1 MFTGIVE
8 EVGQV
13 LASREEGGN
22 RVVTIGASKILEDM
36 RVGDSVACSGACLT
50 VTAFDREGFSVALSR
65 ESVARTAPR
74 WEVGSRLNLERAMRA
89 DGRFGGHL
97 VSGHVDGTGTVVAVS
112 PQPGAWVVEIE
123 APPAL
128 RPYLVAKGSVSVD
141 GVSLTVV
148 EVRGRVFST
157 WLIPHTLEV
166 TTLAE
171 LTPGAVVNLE
181 ADLLAKYV
189 ERILQTREALR

>member
-13 LASREEGGN
+13 LAAREEGGN
-22 RVVTIGASKILEDM
+22 RVVTIGARKVLEDM

-148 EVRGRVFST
+148 EVRGGVFSL

-171 LTPGAVVNLE
+171 LAPGAVVNLE

>member
-13 LASREEGGN
+13 LAAREEGGN
-22 RVVTIGASKILEDM
+22 RVVTIGARKVLEDM

-112 PQPGAWVVEIE
+112 PQPGAWVIEIE

-148 EVRGRVFST
+148 EVRGGVFSL

-171 LTPGAVVNLE
+171 LAPGAVVNLE

>member
-8 EVGQV
+8 EVGRV
-13 LASREEGGN
+13 LAVREEGGN
-22 RVVTIGASKILEDM
+22 RVVTIGASKVLEGM

-50 VTAFDREGFSVALSR
+50 VMAFDQEGFSVALSQ
-65 ESVARTAPR
+65 ETVAKTAPR

-112 PQPGAWVVEIE
+112 PQPGAWVVEVE

-128 RPYLVAKGSVSVD
+128 RPYLVPKGSVSVD

-148 EVRGRVFST
+148 EVRGGVFSL

-171 LTPGAVVNLE
+171 LAPGAVVNLE

-189 ERILQTREALR
+189 ERILQTREVLR

>member
-13 LASREEGGN
+13 LAAREEGGN
-22 RVVTIGASKILEDM
+22 RVVTIGARKVLEDM

-148 EVRGRVFST
+148 EVRGGVFSL
-157 WLIPHTLEV
+157 WLIPHTLEA

-171 LTPGAVVNLE
+171 LAPGAVVNLE

>member
-8 EVGQV
+8 EVGRV
-13 LASREEGGN
+13 LAAREERGN
-22 RVVTIGASKILEDM
+22 RLVTIGASKVLEDV
-36 RVGDSVACSGACLT
+36 RVGDSVACSGVCLT
-50 VTAFDREGFSVALSR
+50 VTAFDQKGFSVALSR
-65 ESVARTAPR
+65 ESVAKTAPR

-148 EVRGRVFST
+148 EVRGGVFSV

-189 ERILQTREALR
+189 ERILQTREVLR

>member
-8 EVGQV
+8 EVGRV
-13 LASREEGGN
+13 LAAREEGGN
-22 RVVTIGASKILEDM
+22 RLVTIGASKVLEDM

-50 VTAFDREGFSVALSR
+50 VRAFDQQSFSVALSR
-65 ESVARTAPR
+65 ESLAKTAPR

-112 PQPGAWVVEIE
+112 PQPGAWVLEIE

-128 RPYLVAKGSVSVD
+128 RPYLVPKGSVSVD

-148 EVRGRVFST
+148 EVRGGVFSV

-171 LTPGAVVNLE
+171 LEPGAEVNLE

-189 ERILQTREALR
+189 ERILQTREVLR